1 MEEEVLFLGC
11 FFKKSRQI
19 RCNFAISSI
28 RAKFSNFRHSTMY
41 KLIEDVC
48 DALNKDKMDENLDGH
63 FICSPSSL
71 KRTKNLGQITLK
83 VNSF

>member
-1 MEEEVLFLGC
+1 MFLGC

-48 DALNKDKMDENLDGH
+48 DALNKDKMDENLDGQ
-63 FICSPSSL
+63 FTYLP
-71 KRTKNLGQITLK
+71 G
-83 VNSF
+83 FAMY

>member
-1 MEEEVLFLGC
+1 MFLGC

-41 KLIEDVC
+41 KLIEDVG

-63 FICSPSSL
+63 FICSPLS

>member
-1 MEEEVLFLGC
+1 MFLGC

-63 FICSPSSL
+63 FFICSPSSL